1 MPGLGDD
8 CPSRDQIL
16 SEIRFLLVEEM
27 LRMISPTIDADRLW
41 QTILDMAEIGPTSDG
56 GSCRLALSPEDA
68 AARALLL
75 TWCDPIGLK
84 FEHDA
89 IGNMFLRREGTDAAA
104 GVVAFGSHLD
114 TVPTGGRFDGPFGV
128 LAGLE
133 VMRALQEAGAQTE
146 GSLELV
152 NWTNEEGS
160 RFKPAMMG
168 SRVFAGDVELG
179 AALATVDDNGISV
192 AQALED
198 SGQAGPLAPSP
209 REWSHWLEAHIE
221 QGPILE
227 TDGID
232 IGVVVGTVQ
241 ARYFQLLIT
250 GEPSHVGPTTMDRR
264 RDSLAAAA
272 EVILAVEQAGVAA
285 ENGGRT
291 SASWIQN
298 FPNARGNVS
307 NSTRLHCDV
316 RHEDIE
322 RTKAMEADLRKVI
335 GGIAARRRVRI
346 DVDPYTTFGPVAFDS
361 TLCALLRGKA
371 QARQFST
378 RDIIAAA
385 GHDSVLV
392 AGLCP
397 SAMLFVPSVD
407 GITHNPKEYSTKEH
421 LAQCCN

>member
-1 MPGLGDD
+1 
-8 CPSRDQIL
+8 
-16 SEIRFLLVEEM
+16 
-27 LRMISPTIDADRLW
+27 MISPTIDADRLW
-41 QTILDMAEIGPTSDG
+41 QTVLDMAEIGPTSDG
-56 GSCRLALSPEDA
+56 GNCRLALSSEDA

-75 TWCDPIGLK
+75 TWCEPIGLK
-84 FEHDA
+84 FEQDA
-89 IGNMFLRREGTDAAA
+89 IGNMFLRREGANAAA

-114 TVPTGGRFDGPFGV
+114 TVPTGGRFDGAFGV

-133 VMRALQEAGAQTE
+133 VIRALQEAGAQTKA
-146 GSLELV
+146 SLELV

-168 SRVFAGDVELG
+168 SRVFAGDMELG

-192 AQALED
+192 ARALQD
-198 SGQAGPLAPSP
+198 SGQAGPLVPSP
-209 REWSHWLEAHIE
+209 REWSFWLEAHIE
-221 QGPILE
+221 QGPVLE
-227 TDGID
+227 TAGVD

-316 RHEDIE
+316 RHENSE
-322 RTKAMEADLRKVI
+322 QAKAMEANLRKAI
-335 GGIAARRRVRI
+335 CGIAARRHVQI
-346 DVDPYTTFGPVAFDS
+346 DVDPYTAFGPVAFDP
-361 TLCALLRGKA
+361 TLCALLRSTA

-378 RDIIAAA
+378 RDMIAAA

-392 AGLCP
+392 AALCP

-421 LAQCCN
+421 LARGAQVLLDAVGALAGLPDD